1 MNYKRIE
8 KEHFNIHLIQT
19 DKFKTIT
26 VKVNF
31 KRELKKE
38 EITKRNILVNAL
50 LEGTKNNPSKRL
62 LEIKTETLYDLGYR
76 VSNYSSG
83 IYSILSFD
91 MTYINPKY
99 TENTMND
106 ESFKFLSELIY
117 NLNNEKDSVA
127 KLNYD
132 IAKNMLEDYLLTI
145 KENAS
150 GYATTRALEEMDE
163 EVISYRSSG
172 YLEDMN
178 SFDSKELYEYYKDV
192 IDNDIVDIFIL
203 GDITD
208 NEVEK
213 LIDKY
218 MKFNNNKKE
227 KKSHFFTHKK
237 IDDEVKFVS
246 EKVDKE
252 QSTLILGFRVEEMND
267 YMKKYVSTVYNYILG
282 GSCESNLFQTVREEN
297 SLCYYITST
306 NQPVLAISIIKSGIN
321 ANDYEQALVLIRKEL
336 DNMKK
341 GMFDSSKIENAKT
354 TYISGLTELLDS
366 PQSIISLYSGME
378 YLGSDD
384 IETRK
389 ENIMKVTKE
398 EIMEY
403 ASHVHLNMIFLLE
416 GCDNNEEE

>member
-38 EITKRNILVNAL
+38 EITKRNILVNAI

-99 TENTMND
+99 TEEGMSE
-106 ESFKFLSELIY
+106 ESFKFLSELIH
-117 NLNNEKDSVA
+117 NLNSEDGSVA
-127 KLNYD
+127 KLNFD
-132 IAKNMLEDYLLTI
+132 IGKNMLEDYLVTL

-163 EVISYRSSG
+163 EIISYRSSG
-172 YLEDMN
+172 YIEDI
-178 SFDSKELYEYYKDV
+178 DKIDRKELYEYYNEV
-192 IDNDIVDIFIL
+192 IDNDIVDIFVL
-203 GDITD
+203 GDIEED
-208 NEVEK
+208 EVVE
-213 LIDKY
+213 LIDKN
-218 MKFNNNKKE
+218 MKFENNKKE
-227 KKSHFFTHKK
+227 KKSHFFTHDK

-252 QSTLILGFRVEEMND
+252 QSTLILGFRVEDMND
-267 YMKKYVSTVYNYILG
+267 YMKRYVSTVYNYILG

-306 NQPVLAISIIKSGIN
+306 NQPILSISIIRSGIN
-321 ANDYEQALVLIRKEL
+321 AKDYEQALVLIRNEL
-336 DNMKK
+336 ENMKK
-341 GMFDSSKIENAKT
+341 GIFEDSKIENAKT

-366 PQSIISLYSGME
+366 PQSIISLYSGIE
-378 YLGSDD
+378 YLDADS
-384 IETRK
+384 IEERK
-389 ENIMKVTKE
+389 EKIMKVTKE
-398 EIMEY
+398 DIIEY
-403 ASHVHLNMIFLLE
+403 ANKIHLNIIYLLE